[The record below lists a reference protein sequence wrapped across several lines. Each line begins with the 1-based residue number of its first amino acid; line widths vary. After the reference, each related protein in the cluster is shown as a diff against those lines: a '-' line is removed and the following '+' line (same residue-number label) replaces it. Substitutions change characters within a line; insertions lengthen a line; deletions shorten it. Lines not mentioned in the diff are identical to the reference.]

1 MKTLV
6 MRVSAYLICLSA
18 ISFNTLAEVN
28 PELMRSSAVV
38 VTQPEF
44 SAIKLKAFSWADKHA
59 DISDGLKKS
68 DFSVSALIDT
78 AIKSAL
84 KKKAYTFEE
93 TKKNSMLIMYH
104 VSLASEISDIDLTL
118 KYGLSPGLRGNSAE
132 AKEHERGTLV
142 VDIIDPQLKKVV
154 WRGAVEVFTGIENT
168 KEGRQNRVNGLLVEL
183 FSSLASKKQT
193 N

>member
-6 MRVSAYLICLSA
+6 MKVLAYLICLSG
-18 ISFNTLAEVN
+18 ISSNALAEVS

-44 SAIKLKAFSWADKHA
+44 SAIKLKVFSWADKHA
-59 DISDGLKKS
+59 DISEGLKKS

-84 KKKAYTFEE
+84 EKKAYTFEKS
-93 TKKNSMLIMYH
+93 KKNSMLIMYH
-104 VSLASEISDIDLTL
+104 ASLASEINDIALTL

-154 WRGAVEVFTGIENT
+154 WRGAVEVFTGIEDT

-183 FSSLASKKQT
+183 FSSLASKK
-193 N
+193 